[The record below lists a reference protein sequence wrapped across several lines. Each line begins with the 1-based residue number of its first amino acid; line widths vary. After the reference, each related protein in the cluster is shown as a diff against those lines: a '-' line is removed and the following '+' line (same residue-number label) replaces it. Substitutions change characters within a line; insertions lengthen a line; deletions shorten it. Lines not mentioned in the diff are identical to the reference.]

1 MEGVSKIVLT
11 LIKLDMYKPCRD
23 HDADLFTTAKQNIC
37 LPQNNPRHL
46 LENLTEEAQTLQ
58 DTDKC
63 FVLTH
68 TLVLFSCLLIE
79 RQFQDLMQP

>member
-11 LIKLDMYKPCRD
+11 LIEPDRYKPFCD
-23 HDADLFTTAKQNIC
+23 PDVALFTNAKHNIC
-37 LPQNNPRHL
+37 LLQNNPRHV

-63 FVLTH
+63 SVLTH